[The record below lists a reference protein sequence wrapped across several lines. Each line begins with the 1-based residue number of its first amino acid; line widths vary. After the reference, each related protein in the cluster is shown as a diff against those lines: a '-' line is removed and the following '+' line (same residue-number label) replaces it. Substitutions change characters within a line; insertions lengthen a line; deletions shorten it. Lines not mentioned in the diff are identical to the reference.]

1 MQRLPKYQC
10 LTGSS
15 IMKTYRLLLFQTY
28 SCCCCHDI
36 YVDILM
42 HQVGGC
48 GSTVLLENRD
58 ISLGFQREHPKNN
71 PKWLKHQY
79 FASEALVLQ
88 K

>member
-1 MQRLPKYQC
+1 M
-10 LTGSS
+10 
-15 IMKTYRLLLFQTY
+15 
-28 SCCCCHDI
+28 D
-36 YVDILM
+36 
-42 HQVGGC
+42 QVGGC

-79 FASEALVLQ
+79 FASETLVLQ